1 MNLGHC
7 VVSHIHEQGFEGRV
21 VVVTSAYMSVC
32 TNTVEYLSGYP
43 ADHERYGFEYY
54 DLTALYHHNALG
66 QLDSKEL
73 QKLRQY
79 SPEAVESIITG
90 SPVANTVQQFE
101 PLGVRHWIN
110 RRFDSVKEHVRSEN
124 AKAAE
129 AYQAKRLAE
138 LETKD

>member
-1 MNLGHC
+1 MHLGHC
-7 VVSHIHEQGFEGRV
+7 AVFYEHEQGSPGRV
-21 VVVTSAYMSVC
+21 IVATSIYMSRV
-32 TNTVEYLSGYP
+32 TNTLEYLSGYP

-66 QLDSKEL
+66 QLDPKEL
-73 QKLRQY
+73 RKLRQY
-79 SPEAVESIITG
+79 SPEAVESILTG

-124 AKAAE
+124 EKAAE
-129 AYQAKRLAE
+129 DYRTKRKAE
-138 LETKD
+138 QEK